1 MDGTT
6 NLVGQLYLRTPDGSV
21 YGPVDMVTLC
31 AWATDARII
40 PGCALS
46 ADKSEWRP
54 AETYPE
60 LRLKWMV
67 QLPDGASYGPLN
79 LLAIWA
85 LAEEASI
92 HRGSTIIDRSTGRKA
107 RLDESSLSLIIEES
121 RLMLSGGGVL
131 AAGIVEVL
139 STIRRGEEAKLN
151 ACDQQILSLR
161 KTIEGLESELAAS
174 VKLVGESQ
182 RYLVN
187 QEDASLMAE
196 AHMRETM
203 TARAERDALQSKLA
217 EAEKDRDV
225 VDRHLK
231 ETLGLHEATEK
242 TLAEVYSRLAASEAV
257 RTDLA
262 ARLKEAEQGTGR
274 AGEELKESLERE
286 KEQKQRHAAEV
297 ERLTSEVVRVTGEI
311 DKERES
317 RVSSEQ
323 AREAVISALKNELE
337 QWDGKFQAALVGV
350 RKMEADLQGREEEY
364 TAFRHQSE
372 RVVAEL
378 TAKGTALRKETESSA
393 RRIQELSELHEQ
405 AQRAIVQ
412 ARLDGEARVLELRE
426 ELAAVQRDISGLLM
440 ASDCVRQASGERE
453 AASGPAID
461 WLNHPRGQQKTDSPR
476 LSPAEQ
482 LEILSRK
489 IRESADENETLRR
502 TVEGI
507 RANQEVIKSEAQEK
521 ILQLQH
527 QTRASSG
534 MVQQALEEIERRE
547 AQLRTL
553 RKRAEDRERELMA
566 QIDELKKTER
576 EAVVVEPEV
585 ISPRDWNSGGG
596 VERGVNNAREEES
609 PDGHNLLNS
618 VEAQL
623 RSELK
628 KWETLS
634 RKRGT
639 QAKNW
644 FARK

>member
-6 NLVGQLYLRTPDGSV
+6 NLVGQLFLRTPDGAV

-46 ADKSEWRP
+46 ADKVEWKP

-67 QLPDGASYGPLN
+67 QLPDGTSYGPLN

-92 HRGSTIIDRSTGRKA
+92 HRGSTILERTTGRQA
-107 RLDESSLSLIIEES
+107 LLDESSLPLIIEET

-131 AAGIVEVL
+131 ASGIMEVL
-139 STIRRGEEAKLN
+139 KANRKGEDEALS
-151 ACDQQILSLR
+151 ARDQQILALR
-161 KTIEGLESELAAS
+161 STIEGLEGELAAS
-174 VKLVGESQ
+174 LKLVGESQ

-187 QEDASLMAE
+187 QEDASMAAE
-196 AHMRETM
+196 THVRAAHE
-203 TARAERDALQSKLA
+203 ARAERDAQQLKLA
-217 EAEKDRDV
+217 ETEQRLDAVERKLRESI
-225 VDRHLK
+225 L
-231 ETLGLHEATEK
+231 LGQATER
-242 TLAEVYSRLAASEAV
+242 TLVEAGSRLEASEAQ
-257 RTDLA
+257 RIDLS
-262 ARLKEAEQGTGR
+262 ARLKAAEQGTGR
-274 AGEELKESLERE
+274 VGDELRE
-286 KEQKQRHAAEV
+286 VLDREQDHKRRHASEV
-297 ERLTSEVVRVTGEI
+297 ERLSSEAERLTGEL
-311 DKERES
+311 DKERAA
-317 RVSSEQ
+317 RLSSEQ
-323 AREAVISALKNELE
+323 AGEAVVAALKNELD
-337 QWDGKFQAALVGV
+337 QWDGKFQTALVGV
-350 RKMEADLQGREEEY
+350 RKMEADLRGREEAF

-372 RVVAEL
+372 RTEAEL
-378 TAKGTALRKETESSA
+378 TAKVAALRKETESA
-393 RRIQELSELHEQ
+393 LRRIQELTDLHEQ
-405 AQRAIVQ
+405 DQREIVQ
-412 ARLDGEARVLELRE
+412 AGLDGEARVQVLKE
-426 ELAAVQRDISGLLM
+426 ELAAVQRDLSGLLM

-453 AASGPAID
+453 TPSGPAIN
-461 WLNHPRGQQKTDSPR
+461 WLDHGRDEPSADGAR

-489 IRESADENETLRR
+489 MRESADENETLRR
-502 TVEGI
+502 TVEGL
-507 RANQEVIKSEAQEK
+507 RDNQDAVRIEAQEK
-521 ILQLQH
+521 ILQLQ
-527 QTRASSG
+527 QQARASSG

-547 AQLRTL
+547 AQMRSV
-553 RKRAEDRERELMA
+553 RKKAEDRERELMA
-566 QIDELKKTER
+566 RIDELEKTER
-576 EAVVVEPEV
+576 DVVVVEPEV
-585 ISPRDWNSGGG
+585 ISPRDWGSSGG
-596 VERGVNNAREEES
+596 VARGMNPAVDAEA
-609 PDGHNLLNS
+609 PDGHNLLDS